1 MTLKVASQLDHVITG
16 GFILLIV
23 LIPLTVDP
31 GDPSA
36 FSLMEALI
44 FLLVP
49 VWMAKVLLREVQFP
63 SLRGPVAR
71 AVGLLVFFIVVL
83 IVQLVPLPPSVEY
96 MLSPSTYQLYAK
108 SLPGWPDKTP
118 YAELVSE
125 LQW

>member
-36 FSLMEALI
+36 FSPMEALI

-71 AVGLLVFFIVVL
+71 AVGLLVLFSVFR
-83 IVQLVPLPPSVEY
+83 IVQLIPFPPSVGE
-96 MLSPSTYQLYAK
+96 
-108 SLPGWPDKTP
+108 LPASAPCPVHRKTLP
-118 YAELVSE
+118 A
-125 LQW
+125 